1 MYRFIYE
8 LLYLSVR
15 LSIYPMLILVV
26 MSFTYTYRHSV
37 P

>member
-26 MSFTYTYRHSV
+26 MWFTYTYRRGV